1 MAKHLT
7 PHEKAHKDNR
17 EVIIKM
23 LEEYEEAKSIPNCN
37 PISVIAN
44 NYFVMEFR
52 LSDDEHANSLGI

>member
-7 PHEKAHKDNR
+7 QHEQALKDNR

-37 PISVIAN
+37 PVSVIAN

-52 LSDDEHANSLGI
+52 ISDDEHATSLGI